1 MGKTAFNF
9 WFAVGIILSG
19 VILFRA
25 DGWYKFEP
33 DTPAPEMKS
42 AVQFKEM
49 CRASLVEDGGQP
61 KALQECVS
69 KRMAEQ
75 DRAQEQWRTSREVIN
90 TDYVIAIVFS
100 IIFTLLGCLALGLVV
115 AWIVR
120 KFQKDKGR

>member
-1 MGKTAFNF
+1 MGRTAFNF
-9 WFAVGIILSG
+9 WFSVGIILSG

-33 DTPAPEMKS
+33 DTPAPEMKT
-42 AVQFKEM
+42 AVQLEEM

-69 KRMAEQ
+69 ERMAAQ
-75 DRAQEQWRTSREVIN
+75 DRAQEEWRISREVIN
-90 TDYVIAIVFS
+90 TEYVIAIVFS

-115 AWIVR
+115 AWVAG
-120 KFQKDKGR
+120 KFQKDKRR